1 MNSSEKKFE
10 ITLFNGTFVKEMA
23 ENETVCLG
31 EEAWTENGITDTA
44 NRNGTYFVAVKSGE
58 YIGHGGFTTVLDECY
73 ITNIA
78 VSPKHRRKGVGTAIL
93 LKMIDDCKQKNA
105 AFLTLEVRDS
115 NKAAISLYEKYGFEV
130 SGRRKNFYSDPKED
144 AIIMTLTF
152 R

>member
-1 MNSSEKKFE
+1 MNSSEKNFE

-23 ENETVCLG
+23 ENEMVCLG
-31 EEAWTENGITDTA
+31 EEAWTEIGITDTA
-44 NRNGTYFVAVKSGE
+44 NRNGTYFVAVKNGE

-78 VSPKHRRKGVGTAIL
+78 VSPKHRREGVGTAIL

>member
-1 MNSSEKKFE
+1 MNSSEKNFE
-10 ITLFNGTFVKEMA
+10 IITFNGSFAKEMA
-23 ENETVCLG
+23 ENEAVCLG
-31 EEAWTENGITDTA
+31 EEAWTENGIIDTS
-44 NRNGTYFVAVKSGE
+44 NGNGTYFVAVKNGQ
-58 YIGHGGFTTVLDECY
+58 YIGHGGFATVLDECY

-115 NKAAISLYEKYGFEV
+115 NKAAILLYEKYGFKV
-130 SGRRKNFYSDPKED
+130 CGRRKNFYTSPNED
-144 AIIMTLTF
+144 AIIMTLAF